1 MPPDGRKRQKSD
13 QKAMKEIIHSGHFMV
28 SDIDDPEVQDG
39 DDVPSLVVHESD
51 CDQESL
57 PLPEKGFDFES
68 ACKETSKTYTF
79 GSRSTHSI
87 SIDASLTKLFECM
100 TLAYSGKL
108 TSPRWKQFKGLKLRL
123 KEKIRLNNM
132 IWRAWHMQFVM
143 KIKTDKLCQFA
154 TPLDGDTHMKPEAV
168 VIEGTY
174 WKRRMA
180 NITAEYKK
188 WRLFYRDR
196 FRLKPNQETEK
207 MDMDWDAR
215 WPSWPKDAYTSL
227 QSAMDEDFIM
237 DFTDTLFTSFNPSQ
251 PFDFPNPKE
260 IAAKAGIAD
269 FIQPG
274 LVQLQPAVDDFMD
287 TFEPLS
293 DLFSDF
299 LNSKLPPL
307 PEEGTYNCNSFQ
319 DLISPGAEQQDSFSG
334 PGSKMFGRHTPNFFS
349 RFSAQVSGGS
359 SLKRSKKP
367 LSSSHSKQIQQPS
380 YMPSS
385 PYSGKAMLDNM
396 NFTPENSALLSENV
410 PLLPSEQLPSQS
422 DSIQPFLCN
431 TVSNQPSQESTIE
444 SLLQGNLQSKV
455 RNLQPTPESLSTMQ
469 VPAAPQMVKR
479 EQTNQF
485 FQHPAF
491 KPYSET
497 DLSRQHMTQNS
508 IQVPLQTI
516 PQVHIAENI
525 ISNSNA
531 NDNKTTKH
539 PLFFSVSLGQ
549 ANHTQSNSNSFKVPA
564 QLQQVAN
571 ISASVGNVYQPNL
584 VKQNPVSHADSPAFR
599 RHSYTTGQP
608 LQSVPQNSGDFM
620 GSRRSRPIAPATTS
634 VANFAVPEVPPNRR
648 TRSRSVSSPQSS
660 SPKPVMH
667 QPVQAVSLTD
677 ISSSLPAVVS
687 SADPSRQRTTLS
699 SSLGQTVNVSNSN
712 VLQQNAILAQ
722 LLAPGCTQQDIG
734 QTVIKVTNAATANVT
749 SPVTIIRPLLSSTAH
764 TFVFSPLSMGA
775 TSGVGDLQQSLF
787 VSSANSSLAKQD
799 SPPTCVLPTPDSP
812 GSSTCSSSPAISGV
826 PFESPSTSKSVRL
839 KSDEEKVQYKEHRRV
854 CHINAEQK
862 RRCNI
867 KNGFESLHNLL
878 PPMGQTPSSK
888 ISKAAMLQRGAEYI
902 RTLKSERQQQMEEV
916 EMLKKQIDELNQAIN
931 VFQSQ
936 LPASGAPIPC
946 QRTNKMKEMFS
957 EYVRQQTLQNWKFYI
972 FSLIIEPLVESFNN
986 NVSTASV
993 DEMCKSILTWLEQH
1007 CSLVTL
1013 RPRVL
1018 NSLRHLSTTTS
1029 ILSDPSRVPEEA
1041 IQAVTKKENNRQ

>member
-1 MPPDGRKRQKSD
+1 MPPNGRKRQKPD
-13 QKAMKEIIHSGHFMV
+13 QKTMKEIIHSGHFMV
-28 SDIDDPEVQDG
+28 SDIDDPEIQDG

-180 NITAEYKK
+180 SITAEYKK
-188 WRLFYRDR
+188 WRLFYRDQ
-196 FRLKPNQETEK
+196 FRLKPSQEAEK
-207 MDMDWDAR
+207 MEMEWDTR

-227 QSAMDEDFIM
+227 QSAVDEDFIM

-287 TFEPLS
+287 TWEPLS

-299 LNSKLPPL
+299 LSSKLPTL
-307 PEEGTYNCNSFQ
+307 PEETTFNSNSFP
-319 DLISPGAEQQDSFSG
+319 DLLSSAEQQDPYNNNSS
-334 PGSKMFGRHTPNFFS
+334 SKIHGRNTPNFFT
-349 RFSAQVSGGS
+349 RFSAQASTNG
-359 SLKRSKKP
+359 SLKRINSVKKSIA
-367 LSSSHSKQIQQPS
+367 SSSSKQVQQS
-380 YMPSS
+380 SFMPSS
-385 PYSGKAMLDNM
+385 PYSGKAILETM
-396 NFTPENSALLSENV
+396 NFSSENNTLLPENV

-422 DSIQPFLCN
+422 DSLEPFLCN
-431 TVSNQPSQESTIE
+431 TVSNEPSQESTIE
-444 SLLQGNLQSKV
+444 SLLQGNLQNEV
-455 RNLQPTPESLSTMQ
+455 RNLQPAPESLSSMQ
-469 VPAAPQMVKR
+469 VSSVPRMVKR
-479 EQTNQF
+479 KSTNQF
-485 FQHPAF
+485 FQQPAF
-491 KPYSET
+491 KPLNET
-497 DLSRQHMTQNS
+497 DLSQQHMSHTS

-525 ISNSNA
+525 ISNTNA
-531 NDNKTTKH
+531 GDKTAKH

-549 ANHTQSNSNSFKVPA
+549 ANHTQPNNSNNFRVPT
-564 QLQQVAN
+564 QVSSIN
-571 ISASVGNVYQPNL
+571 PSSGNMYQSNL
-584 VKQNPVSHADSPAFR
+584 GKHNPPATHTDSPAFR
-599 RHSYTTGQP
+599 RHSYTTGQH
-608 LQSVPQNSGDFM
+608 LHSASQSSGDYM
-620 GSRRSRPIAPATTS
+620 GTRRSRPIAPATS
-634 VANFAVPEVPPNRR
+634 VANFAVPEIPPNRR

-660 SPKPVMH
+660 SPKPLMQ
-667 QPVQAVSLTD
+667 QPLQAVSLTD
-677 ISSSLPAVVS
+677 ISSPLQTVVP
-687 SADPSRQRTTLS
+687 SADLSMKRTSLS
-699 SSLGQTVNVSNSN
+699 GSLGQSVNVSNSN

-722 LLAPGCTQQDIG
+722 LLTPGCTQQDIG
-734 QTVIKVTNAATANVT
+734 PTVIKVTNTTTAANVT
-749 SPVTIIRPLLSSTAH
+749 SPVTIIRPILSSTAH
-764 TFVFSPLSMGA
+764 TFVFSPLTMS
-775 TSGVGDLQQSLF
+775 TPSGVGDLQQSLF
-787 VSSANSSLAKQD
+787 VGSTNSSLSKQD
-799 SPPTCVLPTPDSP
+799 SPPSCVLPTPDSP
-812 GSSTCSSSPAISGV
+812 GSSTCSSSPAISSLS
-826 PFESPSTSKSVRL
+826 FEPPSTSKSVRL

-902 RTLKSERQQQMEEV
+902 RTLKTERQQQLEEV
-916 EMLKKQIDELNQAIN
+916 EMLKKQIDELNQEIN

-946 QRTNKMKEMFS
+946 QRTNRLKEMFQ

-972 FSLIIEPLVESFNN
+972 FSLIIESLVDSFNN
-986 NVSTASV
+986 NVSTTNV

-1007 CSLVTL
+1007 CSLVAL

-1041 IQAVTKKENNRQ
+1041 IQAVTKKENRQ